1 MLQLHVADPSTCG
14 APQAEAVLCE
24 HAYRDHKMSCIDNGG
39 PGGSCKKCGF
49 GKKCWSTGLRR
60 ELVTPAGDLRRGV
73 HPVWLTEMEWSK
85 YQSSKT
91 DDKGEREDLHK
102 DCSGSIVDFLDE
114 LEGVY
119 KKYTYHRYTVKHMPA
134 RCACFC
140 INVGTLCVLIYHC

>member
-1 MLQLHVADPSTCG
+1 M
-14 APQAEAVLCE
+14 LCE
-24 HAYRDHKMSCIDNGG
+24 HAYRDHKMPCIDNGG

-49 GKKCWSTGLRR
+49 GKKCWSAGLRR

-119 KKYTYHRYTVKHMPA
+119 KKYTYHRYNVEHMLA
-134 RCACFC
+134 RFACFC
-140 INVGTLCVLIYHC
+140 ITAGTLCVLIYHC